1 MVGVSFPFI
10 FFPQKSRV
18 KQARLEALSAQYEAE
33 ENHWQLSQKVE
44 ELKAQ
49 AASKAKR
56 LAYYDNAALREADEL
71 QQNAIALYKESET
84 SMTELIQSLNTAR
97 DIRRQYIEA
106 VHDYNVT
113 AIELEL
119 YSE

>member
-1 MVGVSFPFI
+1 
-10 FFPQKSRV
+10 
-18 KQARLEALSAQYEAE
+18 
-33 ENHWQLSQKVE
+33 
-44 ELKAQ
+44 
-49 AASKAKR
+49 
-56 LAYYDNAALREADEL
+56 
-71 QQNAIALYKESET
+71 
-84 SMTELIQSLNTAR
+84 MTELIQSLNTAR